1 MSSHYYT
8 SKPGTAHDI
17 REIEYT
23 FLGRRLSFLTDAN
36 VFSKDRVD
44 FGSSLLIQTMQI
56 NPNANVL
63 DLGCGYGPVGI
74 CTALLADAGSI
85 TMVDINERAVELAR
99 KNIKQNGISNAEVL
113 ISDGVQALPK
123 DARFDTVLTNPP
135 IRAGKDKVFEFYE
148 GAHHYLVDGGELWV
162 VIQKKQGADSTEKKL
177 KEIFS
182 EVEMVQQEKGY
193 RIYKAKKLNT

>member
-8 SKPGTAHDI
+8 SKPDGAHEY

-23 FLGRRLSFLTDAN
+23 YLGRRLSILTDAN

-44 FGSSLLIQTMQI
+44 FGSSLLIQTMQM
-56 NPNANVL
+56 NPDAKVL

-74 CTALLADAGSI
+74 CAALLAEAGRI

-99 KNIKQNGISNAEVL
+99 KNIARNGISHAEAM
-113 ISDGVQALPK
+113 ISDGVQALPA
-123 DARFDTVLTNPP
+123 DAQFDTILTNPP
-135 IRAGKDKVFEFYE
+135 IRAGKEKVFEFYE
-148 GAHHYLVDGGELWV
+148 GAYRHLVAGGELWV

-177 KEIFS
+177 GEIFS
-182 EVEMVQQEKGY
+182 DVEMVRQEKGY